1 MSDVHMEEAKKV
13 IKESSARGLTLRV
26 LGGVAIKYY
35 CPSTSRLPLKR
46 HIADID
52 FFGLSRQSGDI
63 IKLFKDLGYIPS
75 VKFNAMHGKKRLLF
89 FEPNTNERRD
99 IIFDVFEM
107 CHRFDFRKRLNIDD
121 FAISLADL
129 LLTKLQIIEIN
140 ERDYKDITAMLL
152 DHEIGANDEKG
163 VINGNYISN
172 LCSKDWG
179 VYKTITR
186 NLNWLIEYLDKLNLE
201 KEKKNLV
208 EKRARKLLNM
218 IEAKPKSLKWKLRAK
233 IGERMAW
240 YELPE
245 APKTIKLG

>member
-1 MSDVHMEEAKKV
+1 MEEAKRV
-13 IKESSARGLTLRV
+13 VEEASARGVVLRV

-35 CPSTSRLPLKR
+35 CPSANRPPLKR

-52 FFGLSRQSGDI
+52 FFGLSRQSREV

-75 VKFNAMHGKKRLLF
+75 VKFNALHGKKRLLF

-99 IIFDVFEM
+99 VIFDVFEM

-121 FAISLADL
+121 FAISLTDL

-140 ERDYKDITAMLL
+140 ERDYKDIAAMLL
-152 DHEIGANDEKG
+152 DNEIGENDEKG
-163 VINGNYISN
+163 VINGNYISD

-179 VYKTITR
+179 IYKTITR
-186 NLNWLIEYLDKLNLE
+186 NLNWLIDYLDKLGLKNEERNLI
-201 KEKKNLV
+201 
-208 EKRARKLLNM
+208 EKRAGKLLNM
-218 IEAKPKSLKWKLRAK
+218 IESKPKSLKWKLRAM

-240 YELPE
+240 YDLPE